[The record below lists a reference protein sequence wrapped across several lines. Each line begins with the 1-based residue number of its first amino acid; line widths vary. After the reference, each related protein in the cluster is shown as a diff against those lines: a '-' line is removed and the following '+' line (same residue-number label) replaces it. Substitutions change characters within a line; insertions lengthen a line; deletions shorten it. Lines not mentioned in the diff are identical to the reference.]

1 MTIERMNQKRNHE
14 RQQLQQEIQLMK
26 RQIEHRSKSQLDMH
40 ENRKYCTELCSAGPP
55 GERD

>member
-40 ENRKYCTELCSAGPP
+40 ENRKYLHGAV
-55 GERD
+55 